1 MDCGN
6 PMWDD
11 FAKNSV
17 YVVLLVPAANSFQ
30 LQFLHTKC
38 TLLVHPLQLE
48 ILHLEHLHVALG
60 CWTTSEKRRQ
70 MMYHL

>member
-11 FAKNSV
+11 LAKKSV

-30 LQFLHTKC
+30 LKFLHTKR
-38 TLLVHPLQLE
+38 TLFVHPLQFQ
-48 ILHLEHLHVALG
+48 ILHLEHPMLP
-60 CWTTSEKRRQ
+60 
-70 MMYHL
+70 